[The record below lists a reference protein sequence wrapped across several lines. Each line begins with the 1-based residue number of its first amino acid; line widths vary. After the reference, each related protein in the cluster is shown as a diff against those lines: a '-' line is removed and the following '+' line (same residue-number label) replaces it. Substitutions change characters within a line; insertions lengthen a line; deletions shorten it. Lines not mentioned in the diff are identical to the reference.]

1 MNELDT
7 IDSKKIENMIFE
19 IRGKQV
25 ILDKDVAKLY
35 NLETRIINQVVKR
48 NQNRFPIEFCFRLTE
63 EELSLCSRS
72 QNVILNENKRGY
84 NTKYLPYVFTEH
96 GIMMLSSLLK
106 SEKAARINVA
116 IINAFVIMRKIY

>member
-84 NTKYLPYVFTEH
+84 NAKYFPYVFLEV
-96 GIMMLSSLLK
+96 
-106 SEKAARINVA
+106 ER
-116 IINAFVIMRKIY
+116 F